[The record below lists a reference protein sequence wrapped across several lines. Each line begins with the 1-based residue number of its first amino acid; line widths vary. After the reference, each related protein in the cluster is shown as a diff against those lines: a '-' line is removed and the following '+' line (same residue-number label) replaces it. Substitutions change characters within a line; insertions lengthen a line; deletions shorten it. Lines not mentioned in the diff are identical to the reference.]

1 MRDYPNR
8 TEEWLQGKT
17 FEASTPFGPVL
28 VTTDEFGFG
37 DLRTTVNGE
46 LKQHASVLYL
56 RYKMFLAS
64 DLFLKLTA
72 HLE

>member
-8 TEEWLQGKT
+8 TEEWLQGNT

-46 LKQHASVLYL
+46 LKQHAST
-56 RYKMFLAS
+56 S
-64 DLFLKLTA
+64 DLVFNPAQLVA
-72 HLE
+72 NISP